1 MKVHTKLQKS
11 YYYQVIET
19 YQKTGFSSRKMAKLD
34 LFPVGEST
42 MRGWIANFEAENGK
56 GSPQRIMKVQQS
68 KEKEE
73 IESLKEKV
81 AQLEEQ
87 LRMEK
92 MRSRLN
98 DKIIEIAE
106 KKFNIE
112 IRKKPGAK
120 Q

>member
-1 MKVHTKLQKS
+1 MKLRTEFQKT
-11 YYYQVIET
+11 YYPQVIEI
-19 YQKTGFSSRKMAKLD
+19 YKQTGYTGYKIAKILQISKSIIY
-34 LFPVGEST
+34 E
-42 MRGWIANFEAENGK
+42 WIADFEAVNGK